1 MSPKW
6 LCPTCGHV
14 ASRREAVKLK
24 RRLRGWTA
32 QGHAVAVLTL
42 TQRHG
47 TGDRLAALWDRLEGG
62 WAAVVRGS
70 GWTANQ
76 QAHGVR
82 GYVRVTEVVHSV
94 ATGWHV
100 HFHVILL
107 LDNEL
112 DGPRLNG
119 LRTSVAGR
127 FARGVARRGGR
138 AVVDGQDLQPMTSG
152 TEGLLASYL
161 FKGTTIG
168 RSRNGSRTPMAILD
182 DLEATGEGLALWEE
196 WTAAVSAAR
205 RLQLI
210 SSTGIDSL
218 CTPGAAT
225 TLD

>member
-1 MSPKW
+1 M
-6 LCPTCGHV
+6 
-14 ASRREAVKLK
+14 
-24 RRLRGWTA
+24 
-32 QGHAVAVLTL
+32 
-42 TQRHG
+42 
-47 TGDRLAALWDRLEGG
+47 
-62 WAAVVRGS
+62 
-70 GWTANQ
+70 
-76 QAHGVR
+76 
-82 GYVRVTEVVHSV
+82 
-94 ATGWHV
+94 
-100 HFHVILL
+100 
-107 LDNEL
+107 LD
-112 DGPRLNG
+112 
-119 LRTSVAGR
+119 A
-127 FARGVARRGGR
+127 
-138 AVVDGQDLQPMTSG
+138 QDLQPMTSG